1 MLNRIEEV
9 LNEHIR
15 PRLNS
20 HLGDISVV
28 DFKDGI
34 LNIRLK
40 GQCSSCPSAKST
52 VEDFIETEMI
62 SRIPEIRNVE
72 LYEVTNSE
80 LLDFAKNI
88 LDKGTD
94 EDRN

>member
-9 LNEHIR
+9 MEQYIR
-15 PRLNS
+15 PRLNA
-20 HLGDISVV
+20 HLGDVSLV
-28 DFKDGI
+28 DFKDGV
-34 LNIRLK
+34 LTIRLT

-52 VEDFIETEMI
+52 IDDFIETEMI
-62 SRIPEIRNVE
+62 KHIPEIKKVE
-72 LYEVTNSE
+72 LYEVTSSE

-88 LDKGTD
+88 LNNEKD